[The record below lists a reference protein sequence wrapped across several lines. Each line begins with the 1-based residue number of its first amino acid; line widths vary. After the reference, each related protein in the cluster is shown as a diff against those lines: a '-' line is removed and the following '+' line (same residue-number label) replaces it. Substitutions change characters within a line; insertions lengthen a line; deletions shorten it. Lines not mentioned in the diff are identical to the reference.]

1 MFKKIKDWL
10 GANLDV
16 YKVEK
21 ADDVGTGLVRH
32 KWQGEQTATQIGTTL
47 TADILN
53 NFQKGLIPFVETVR
67 TTGTDKDIYTV
78 SVNGLKE
85 FGLFDGLKLLLQI
98 DNENQYNNSVINI
111 NDSEYTL
118 YSVKNGA
125 NEAVKKGSLRT
136 KGYYFITYNQNAF
149 YLNSGNV
156 LGTET
161 DTVLEG
167 KRLAEIIGLEYGGNI
182 QDTGAKVTGK
192 FYYDKALKYYYECI
206 ANNNLTYNDGSK
218 FRAISNKPLS
228 DKVENLYTVSET
240 VEVPNSVFSAVKFW
254 RYGNRAFL
262 FVFFDYKNSR
272 EVNWMTEGI
281 PLTNYPANFTP
292 DTPFLNTEHVILSNN
307 NLNKN
312 IARLVLRNDKITIH
326 GVEGMTHYEL
336 KGIIS
341 YMTK

>member
-228 DKVENLYTVSET
+228 DKVENLSSVESYAIDSRLTVGVIHKIGNICILT
-240 VEVPNSVFSAVKFW
+240 VDSNEVYNGRNYGEVLFNIPEKFRPKFLTPVSV
-254 RYGNRAFL
+254 
-262 FVFFDYKNSR
+262 
-272 EVNWMTEGI
+272 
-281 PLTNYPANFTP
+281 
-292 DTPFLNTEHVILSNN
+292 
-307 NLNKN
+307 
-312 IARLVLRNDKITIH
+312 
-326 GVEGMTHYEL
+326 
-336 KGIIS
+336 GIINS
-341 YMTK
+341 ASGGAAHIETNGNVVWRGARTSSALYINAVYLAK

>member
-1 MFKKIKDWL
+1 MFKKIKDWI

-21 ADDVGTGLVRH
+21 ADDVGAGLVRH

-47 TADILN
+47 TSDILN

-111 NDSEYTL
+111 NDSEYPL

-149 YLNSGNV
+149 YLNAGNV
-156 LGTET
+156 LGTEA
-161 DTVLEG
+161 DTALEG
-167 KRLAEIIGLEYGGNI
+167 KRLAEIIGLEFGGNI

-206 ANNNLTYNDGSK
+206 ANNSLTYNDSSK
-218 FRAISNKPLS
+218 FRAISNKPIS
-228 DKVENLYTVSET
+228 DKVENLYKIQKSKLYVHSEATGLGRTTCNVVQKVGNVVTIVFDSGDTLRSINDNTIIFSIPEGYRPQTFLSVNASQFNGINGAIYIQPDGTAKWKGATVTTASIIF
-240 VEVPNSVFSAVKFW
+240 SVS
-254 RYGNRAFL
+254 Y
-262 FVFFDYKNSR
+262 
-272 EVNWMTEGI
+272 
-281 PLTNYPANFTP
+281 
-292 DTPFLNTEHVILSNN
+292 
-307 NLNKN
+307 
-312 IARLVLRNDKITIH
+312 IAD
-326 GVEGMTHYEL
+326 
-336 KGIIS
+336 
-341 YMTK
+341 

>member
-10 GANLDV
+10 GTNLDV
-16 YKVEK
+16 FKVEK
-21 ADDVGTGLVRH
+21 ADDVGAGLVRH
-32 KWQGEQTATQIGTTL
+32 KWQGEQTAEQIGTTL

-98 DNENQYNNSVINI
+98 DNENQYDNSVINI
-111 NDSEYTL
+111 NDEEYPL

-149 YLNSGNV
+149 YLNAGNV
-156 LGTET
+156 LGTEA
-161 DTVLEG
+161 DTALEG
-167 KRLAEIIGLEYGGNI
+167 KRLAEIIGLEFGGNI

-206 ANNNLTYNDGSK
+206 ANNSLTYNDGSK

-228 DKVENLYTVSET
+228 DKVENLSEIKETKLYVHSEALGTGKTACNSVTKIGKIVNIIFDSGNTLLNASQGTIIFSIPEGFRPKKFMSVNAGVFNQKPGAIYIEPSGNATWRGDTINAAVLFTVSY
-240 VEVPNSVFSAVKFW
+240 VV
-254 RYGNRAFL
+254 
-262 FVFFDYKNSR
+262 D
-272 EVNWMTEGI
+272 
-281 PLTNYPANFTP
+281 
-292 DTPFLNTEHVILSNN
+292 
-307 NLNKN
+307 
-312 IARLVLRNDKITIH
+312 
-326 GVEGMTHYEL
+326 
-336 KGIIS
+336 
-341 YMTK
+341 

>member
-21 ADDVGTGLVRH
+21 ADDVGAGLVRH
-32 KWQGEQTATQIGTTL
+32 KWQGEQTATQTGTTL

-111 NDSEYTL
+111 NDSEYPL

-149 YLNSGNV
+149 HLNAGNV
-156 LGTET
+156 LGTEA

-206 ANNNLTYNDGSK
+206 VNNNLTYNDGSK
-218 FRAISNKPLS
+218 FRAISNKPIL
-228 DKVENLYTVSET
+228 DKVEKLSEIIALNGT
-240 VEVPNSVFSAVKFW
+240 EIDSRITNYFSAAWLYKIGDIVIFSGLLDKNLPLINTPGTVLLNL
-254 RYGNRAFL
+254 RYTLREDTWVEPFFTIRKNGNLEIGA
-262 FVFFDYKNSR
+262 YATYPSNKINSPKH
-272 EVNWMTEGI
+272 VSFMYI
-281 PLTNYPANFTP
+281 TN
-292 DTPFLNTEHVILSNN
+292 S
-307 NLNKN
+307 
-312 IARLVLRNDKITIH
+312 
-326 GVEGMTHYEL
+326 
-336 KGIIS
+336 
-341 YMTK
+341 

>member
-228 DKVENLYTVSET
+228 DKVENLSTIETHVIFGHLTQAKVFKIGQLCILSMDSNDAWKGVTAGTVLFNLPEKFRPLHYTVAPLGQLGTTENAGVQLET
-240 VEVPNSVFSAVKFW
+240 DG
-254 RYGNRAFL
+254 R
-262 FVFFDYKNSR
+262 
-272 EVNWMTEGI
+272 
-281 PLTNYPANFTP
+281 
-292 DTPFLNTEHVILSNN
+292 VIYRGHQS
-307 NLNKN
+307 
-312 IARLVLRNDKITIH
+312 I
-326 GVEGMTHYEL
+326 
-336 KGIIS
+336 KGAL
-341 YMTK
+341 YFNVVYLAK

>member
-10 GANLDV
+10 GTNLDV
-16 YKVEK
+16 FKVEK
-21 ADDVGTGLVRH
+21 ADDVGAGLVRH
-32 KWQGEQTATQIGTTL
+32 KWQGEQTATQTGTTL

-67 TTGTDKDIYTV
+67 TTGTDKDIYTI

-98 DNENQYNNSVINI
+98 DNENQHNNSVINI

-218 FRAISNKPLS
+218 FRAISNKPIL
-228 DKVENLYTVSET
+228 DKVENLYEVAKERVNLVGGFVEFRRFGKTVVASMEIQREGIHFT
-240 VEVPNSVFSAVKFW
+240 ENFPILNYLPVKFKP
-254 RYGNRAFL
+254 NA
-262 FVFFDYKNSR
+262 NSI
-272 EVNWMTEGI
+272 GI
-281 PLTNYPANFTP
+281 
-292 DTPFLNTEHVILSNN
+292 ESSLSNN
-307 NLNKN
+307 LTSGIQGATRMRLESNSLNLWGCHTGNYN
-312 IARLVLRNDKITIH
+312 V
-326 GVEGMTHYEL
+326 L
-336 KGIIS
+336 KGSITYFID
-341 YMTK
+341 

>member
-218 FRAISNKPLS
+218 FRAISNKPIL
-228 DKVENLYTVSET
+228 DKVENLFKT
-240 VEVPNSVFSAVKFW
+240 EVLSMTNLHGYISQADVTEWFLKLPSHIKKEKIIAVTNINQNYLFEYCNLDLADNCVRVGEKGNNAHVPLSSVQVLIA
-254 RYGNRAFL
+254 Y
-262 FVFFDYKNSR
+262 
-272 EVNWMTEGI
+272 
-281 PLTNYPANFTP
+281 FT
-292 DTPFLNTEHVILSNN
+292 
-307 NLNKN
+307 
-312 IARLVLRNDKITIH
+312 
-326 GVEGMTHYEL
+326 
-336 KGIIS
+336 
-341 YMTK
+341 

>member
-10 GANLDV
+10 GTHLDV

-111 NDSEYTL
+111 NDSEYPL

-149 YLNSGNV
+149 YLNAGNI

-206 ANNNLTYNDGSK
+206 ANNSLTYNDGSK
-218 FRAISNKPLS
+218 FRAISNKPIL
-228 DKVENLYTVSET
+228 DKLENLYRVQKHDVPVHGGGVNFKKYGKVVVVS
-240 VEVPNSVFSAVKFW
+240 VEIQRENITFTENSQLINSIPDGFKPNDVSLGIESALASNLTSGKQGATRMRIERNSLNVW
-254 RYGNRAFL
+254 GCHTGNYN
-262 FVFFDYKNSR
+262 V
-272 EVNWMTEGI
+272 
-281 PLTNYPANFTP
+281 
-292 DTPFLNTEHVILSNN
+292 
-307 NLNKN
+307 
-312 IARLVLRNDKITIH
+312 
-326 GVEGMTHYEL
+326 L
-336 KGIIS
+336 KGS
-341 YMTK
+341 LTYFTDN

>member
-21 ADDVGTGLVRH
+21 ADDVGAGLVRH

-47 TADILN
+47 TSDILN

-67 TTGTDKDIYTV
+67 TTGTDKDIYTI

-98 DNENQYNNSVINI
+98 DNENQHNNSVINI
-111 NDSEYTL
+111 NDSEYPL

-149 YLNSGNV
+149 YLNAGNI
-156 LGTET
+156 LGTEA
-161 DTVLEG
+161 DTALEG
-167 KRLAEIIGLEYGGNI
+167 KRLAEIIGLEFGGNI
-182 QDTGAKVTGK
+182 QDAGAKVTGK
-192 FYYDKALKYYYECI
+192 FYYDKALKFYYECI

-218 FRAISNKPLS
+218 FRAISNKPIL
-228 DKVENLYTVSET
+228 DKVENLFRITE
-240 VEVPNSVFSAVKFW
+240 
-254 RYGNRAFL
+254 
-262 FVFFDYKNSR
+262 YKNLS
-272 EVNWMTEGI
+272 
-281 PLTNYPANFTP
+281 
-292 DTPFLNTEHVILSNN
+292 LSNVNNGTANGYTIGNIAFFHFHDVSPVNSNGRNIICKLPVPPLLAFEGTAVIIQN
-307 NLNKN
+307 NLRAERFSVNKN
-312 IARLVLRNDKITIH
+312 GEVQIVGDGTIQAN
-326 GVEGMTHYEL
+326 L
-336 KGIIS
+336 KYS
-341 YMTK
+341 FSFSFPFSV